1 MKLKNKKELTVN
13 EAWETL
19 FTTHNILNII
29 SQKGIFSIT
38 ANQIKEF
45 KEPRLMAKFDSSEK
59 LPEIFEKNK
68 INILPT
74 SRSSYVLGNF
84 LLYEELPKLTENVTK
99 MEQVIPPEFESI
111 NINNITSEANAIHLL
126 TLTNMLDDFLATEN
140 NYLTFSGRMGT
151 PDFDFLVNTCDKK
164 HQRIFVS
171 RAQCE
176 IDAGFENTDCIVI
189 LEAKNV
195 LHKDFHIRQLY
206 YPYRLW
212 RDKVNKP
219 IRLVFA
225 VYTNQIYHLI
235 EYKFTDLDDYS
246 SIQLVQNKSYSLQDT
261 KINLEELY
269 AVRKKTP
276 IKYTDKYKKKAT
288 PFVQADSFDRVISL
302 LENLYNNPLTETE
315 IADLMCF
322 KERQSSYYFNAGK
335 YLGLFEKIPLEGNK
349 KIVQLTPLGNKIYK
363 LNFKERQLKLV
374 SLILEHQIFAEFF
387 DYIYEQGDFPST
399 QMIIKKMKDLN
410 VCPPPKNNKQST
422 IKRRAGSVSGW
433 LQWIFYLIR
442 L

>member
-19 FTTHNILNII
+19 FTTHNILNTI

-45 KEPRLMAKFDSSEK
+45 KEPRLMAKFDSSEQ
-59 LPEIFEKNK
+59 LPKIFEKNK

-74 SRSSYVLGNF
+74 SRSSYVLGRF
-84 LLYEELPKLTENVTK
+84 LLYEELPKLTEHVTK
-99 MEQVIPPEFESI
+99 MEQVIPPDFESI

-225 VYTNQIYHLI
+225 VYTL
-235 EYKFTDLDDYS
+235 
-246 SIQLVQNKSYSLQDT
+246 
-261 KINLEELY
+261 
-269 AVRKKTP
+269 
-276 IKYTDKYKKKAT
+276 
-288 PFVQADSFDRVISL
+288 
-302 LENLYNNPLTETE
+302 
-315 IADLMCF
+315 
-322 KERQSSYYFNAGK
+322 
-335 YLGLFEKIPLEGNK
+335 
-349 KIVQLTPLGNKIYK
+349 
-363 LNFKERQLKLV
+363 
-374 SLILEHQIFAEFF
+374 SLIHI
-387 DYIYEQGDFPST
+387 
-399 QMIIKKMKDLN
+399 
-410 VCPPPKNNKQST
+410 
-422 IKRRAGSVSGW
+422 
-433 LQWIFYLIR
+433 
-442 L
+442 